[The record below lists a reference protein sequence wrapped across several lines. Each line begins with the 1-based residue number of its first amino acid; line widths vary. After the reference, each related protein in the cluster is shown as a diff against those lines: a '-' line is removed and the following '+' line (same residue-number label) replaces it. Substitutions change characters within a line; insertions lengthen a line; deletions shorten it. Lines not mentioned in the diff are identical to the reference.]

1 MSLIRP
7 CATQRPVTQSHAL
20 RKRACRRYA
29 LSCARIAVTT
39 VAGSSKDCQLPDA
52 SPYERVYAIVIGLG
66 AYRRR
71 SSTSSLN
78 GVDFA
83 LADAEAFADTLR
95 QIHADLD
102 PDDVQVEVIGNA
114 DASLTALKEAFRY
127 AAFAIGPDDLFVL
140 YYAGHGYHTAT
151 GNRLTAYDT
160 NPQNLSDTTID
171 LTEDVLRPLADS
183 KCNRALLFV
192 DACAE
197 HVQEFDHARDVVDD
211 LSADEFHAFLHSGW
225 YFAAFLSC
233 SPGEKS
239 YSVPSLRHGVW
250 THHLL
255 KALRGETGEPLV
267 DGRWLTDA
275 SLRDWLRIVVPR
287 YLTRQTSIRGVQ
299 TPQAIVSSSNTFAIR
314 RLEPPLAPH
323 DSTLSPIGLQV
334 TDVYLESTE
343 TGEIRRL
350 PGFRRGVHKVPADC
364 NEYAHAWICRL
375 LEETV
380 AEDVQEVY
388 STSKK
393 VLNLRRR
400 DTSSDAIA
408 EGGNVDTPAF
418 RYTVDPAQN
427 PDAPAEY
434 AIVRRLALREHWTAL
449 RDAIDQIFGDAFDH
463 LVIEFRARGLTFDDL
478 VDRLEDIQFATGST
492 LDDDE
497 RSQQVYFNLPGGP
510 SLVFDLGASRLDIT
524 IPGARSTDL
533 LEQYHSI
540 GLGLPTSVHP
550 MLQPPQS
557 NLPVADERPTPRL
570 PAKANPPGRK
580 KRARRG

>member
-1 MSLIRP
+1 M
-7 CATQRPVTQSHAL
+7 
-20 RKRACRRYA
+20 
-29 LSCARIAVTT
+29 
-39 VAGSSKDCQLPDA
+39 
-52 SPYERVYAIVIGLG
+52 YAIVIGLQE
-66 AYRRR
+66 YRRR
-71 SSTSSLN
+71 SSTSSLS

-102 PDDVQVEVIGNA
+102 PDDVQVDVIGNA

-127 AAFAIGPDDLFVL
+127 AAFAMGPDDLFVL

-160 NPQNLSDTTID
+160 NPRNLSGTTID
-171 LTEDVLRPLADS
+171 LTEDVLKPLANS
-183 KCNRALLFV
+183 KCKRALLFV

-197 HVQEFDHARDVVDD
+197 HVQDFNHARDVVDY

-233 SPGEKS
+233 SPGERS

-255 KALRGETGEPLV
+255 QALRGETSEPLV
-267 DGRWLTDA
+267 EGHWLTDA
-275 SLRDWLRIVVPR
+275 SLRDWLRVVVPS
-287 YLTRQTSIRGVQ
+287 YLTRKTSIRGVQ
-299 TPQAIVSSSNTFAIR
+299 NPQAIVSSSNTFAIR
-314 RLEPPLAPH
+314 RLEPPPAPQ
-323 DSTLSPIGLQV
+323 DSTLSPIGLKV
-334 TDVYLESTE
+334 TDAYLESTE

-350 PGFRRGVHKVPADC
+350 PGFRRGYHTVPADC
-364 NEYAHAWICRL
+364 NESAHAWICRL
-375 LEETV
+375 LKETV

-388 STSKK
+388 STSKQ
-393 VLNLRRR
+393 VLNVRRR
-400 DTSSDAIA
+400 DTSREAAA

-427 PDAPAEY
+427 PDDPAEY
-434 AIVRRLALREHWTAL
+434 AIVRRLALREDWTAL

-463 LVIEFRARGLTFDDL
+463 LVIEIRARGLTFDDL
-478 VDRLEDIQFATGST
+478 VDKLEDIAFATGSS

-497 RSQQVYFNLPGGP
+497 RSERVYFNLPGGP
-510 SLVFDLGASRLDIT
+510 SLIFDLEASRLDIT

-550 MLQPPQS
+550 MLHPPQS
-557 NLPVADERPTPRL
+557 SLPVGDGRPTPRL
-570 PAKANPPGRK
+570 PAKSNPPARR